1 MADVQPSFTGEVQF
15 RRYSDTS
22 TQGVQVVLG
31 LSDRDSLEAFI
42 GKEGKR
48 YMAVLV
54 EIGDDEKPV
63 PPKGTE
69 RKGDLCYWTVMRCAE
84 PTFWEFLGHTF
95 PSADPVTNAAQAAD
109 LVKFVCTVESRKE
122 FDTDPQA
129 RARFDRLIRHPYQKW
144 ALAKG
149 LA

>member
-1 MADVQPSFTGEVQF
+1 MSVQPSFQGEVQF

-31 LSDRDSLEAFI
+31 LADRDSLESFI

-63 PPKGTE
+63 PAKD
-69 RKGDLCYWTVMRCAE
+69 RARMGDLCYWSVMRCTE
-84 PTFWEFLGHTF
+84 PTFWEFLNREF
-95 PSADPVTNAAQAAD
+95 PMADEVTNAEQAAD
-109 LVKFVCTVESRKE
+109 LLKFVCTVDSRKE
-122 FDTDPQA
+122 FDTDAQA
-129 RARFDRLIRHPYQKW
+129 KARFDRLIRHPYQKW
-144 ALAKG
+144 VIAKG

>member
-1 MADVQPSFTGEVQF
+1 VSIQPSFQGEVQF

-31 LSDRDSLEAFI
+31 LADRECLDAFI

-63 PPKGTE
+63 PQPEAGRPKGGE
-69 RKGDLCYWTVMRCAE
+69 WAKLAGMWC
-84 PTFWEFLGHTF
+84 
-95 PSADPVTNAAQAAD
+95 ADPDFQMWAGTTYIGRHAGLDEATKIVRE
-109 LVKFVCTVESRKE
+109 KCGIESRAE
-122 FDTDPQA
+122 LDHDPEALARFNEHIRYPFMKWMQA
-129 RARFDRLIRHPYQKW
+129 RGIRK
-144 ALAKG
+144 
-149 LA
+149 